1 VRYAGRGGAASAAP
15 RSVSRRITAI
25 VLEVASSSGLTLT
38 EIAQRTQLPPSTTHR
53 LLAELVDGGLLE
65 RREDTYSLGRE
76 LPGFVG
82 PYTLAAIVRSQVSLV
97 LDDLATA
104 TGFSAR
110 LGVWNERG
118 LSYLERPPDRCGGRC
133 RAGLR
138 TLPLHATAMGQVI
151 LAHAPAAVVQQVVE
165 GSLPSYTTRTL
176 TTERQLRH
184 ALAVTRRR
192 GVAVAQDQLKE
203 GECAIA
209 APVFAPHGGVVAALE
224 LATATAVDALRDA
237 RARLVVAARGLSRQL
252 ACSPAAL
259 PTGSGAAPLRWRADP
274 TSAELSWWEAEVA
287 G

>member
-1 VRYAGRGGAASAAP
+1 MACP
-15 RSVSRRITAI
+15 T
-25 VLEVASSSGLTLT
+25 
-38 EIAQRTQLPPSTTHR
+38 
-53 LLAELVDGGLLE
+53 
-65 RREDTYSLGRE
+65 
-76 LPGFVG
+76 
-82 PYTLAAIVRSQVSLV
+82 
-97 LDDLATA
+97 
-104 TGFSAR
+104 
-110 LGVWNERG
+110 W
-118 LSYLERPPDRCGGRC
+118 ERPSDRCGGRC
-133 RAGLR
+133 TAGLG

-151 LAHAPAAVVQQVVE
+151 LAHAPAAVVQQVVAS
-165 GSLPSYTTRTL
+165 SLPWYTTRTL

-224 LATATAVDALRDA
+224 LATATAMDALQSA
-237 RARLVVAARGLSRQL
+237 RIPLVVAARGLSRQL

-274 TSAELSWWEAEVA
+274 TSAELSWWESEVA